1 VKLHRAVFFLTFVI
15 ACSIGGQ
22 KQKMDNSIMKEG
34 YAESDNVKLHYMQ
47 WGSTGPILVLIC
59 GLGDTPYIFRELADG
74 LSTDFRIIGYSR
86 REHGKSA
93 SKIPGYTNETLVA
106 DLKLLLDHLGID
118 KASLLGW
125 SLGGNEITGFAVQYP
140 QRVDKLVY
148 FESGY
153 DLSDK
158 EFKALMKS
166 LPSFILPGE
175 EEMKSLDAYKNW
187 YHRFW
192 FGDIPWNE
200 TLENNFMASL
210 QVNPDRSVV
219 TLPNDS
225 VSKAILTEAMKY
237 RREYDKVQAPALVIY
252 AEPFFYPPQQSE
264 DVVKLYD
271 DIERKI
277 VVPWRQESKR
287 RMRDE
292 LRNVVIVNMPHGT
305 HTSFLFLNRDTLLQT
320 IKDFLN

>member
-1 VKLHRAVFFLTFVI
+1 
-15 ACSIGGQ
+15 
-22 KQKMDNSIMKEG
+22 MDNRIIAEG
-34 YAESDNVKLHYMQ
+34 YAESDAVMLHYIQ
-47 WGSTGPILVLIC
+47 WGSKGPVLILIC
-59 GLGDTPYIFRELADG
+59 GLGDTPSIFLELSDG
-74 LSTDFRIIGYSR
+74 LSSDFRIIGYSR
-86 REHGKSA
+86 REHGKSV

-125 SLGGNEITGFAVQYP
+125 SLGGNEITGFAAQYP
-140 QRVDKLVY
+140 HRVNKLVY

-158 EFKALMKS
+158 EFKALMNS

-175 EEMKSLDAYKNW
+175 EEMKSVEAYRSW

-200 TLENNFMASL
+200 TLEENFIASL
-210 QVNPDRSVV
+210 QINPDGSVT
-219 TLPNDS
+219 TLPGDS

-237 RREYDKVQAPALVIY
+237 RREYEKVKAPALVIY
-252 AEPFFYPPQQSE
+252 AEPFFYTPQQNKE
-264 DVVKLYD
+264 VVKLYD
-271 DIERKI
+271 DIEKNI
-277 VVPWRQESKR
+277 VVPWRQASKA

-292 LRNVVIVNMPHGT
+292 LRNVVFADMPEGT
-305 HTSFLFLNRDTLLQT
+305 HASFLFLNKDSLLKT
-320 IKDFLN
+320 IKDFLKQNP